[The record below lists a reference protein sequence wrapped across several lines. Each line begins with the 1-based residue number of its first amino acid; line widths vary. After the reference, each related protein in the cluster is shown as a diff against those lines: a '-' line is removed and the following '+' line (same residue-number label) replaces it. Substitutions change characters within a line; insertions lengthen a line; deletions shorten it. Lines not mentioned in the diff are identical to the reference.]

1 MNKTNLLDSMQQLIS
16 QPETLP
22 AYSGVSINLTGG
34 KKSVLKPKKEK
45 KDKKEKKEK
54 KEKKVKLIDT
64 FLKPKLE
71 KIAKKHDVSLK
82 SRDGK
87 LKTKE
92 QLFNSLKRK
101 KLI

>member
-1 MNKTNLLDSMQQLIS
+1 MTQTQLLNKHDFHL
-16 QPETLP
+16 PEEEFHG
-22 AYSGVSINLTGG
+22 SG
-34 KKSVLKPKKEK
+34 KSKAKAKPKPKAKAKPEPK
-45 KDKKEKKEK
+45 K
-54 KEKKVKLIDT
+54 KLIDT
-64 FLKPKLE
+64 YTKIDLE

-87 LKTKE
+87 VKTKE